1 MKLFQRIFAT
11 FCMVIICA
19 IFVASFSFWV
29 VQTQLAENQSKHQR
43 DMEISLLRDVINS
56 LSAGGELSV
65 RNRLEQLRKESAAQ
79 NIIVIT
85 GDTKQD
91 ILNRPIPPNE
101 IESAY
106 SFALKNPNSK
116 LVALRYDPFGE
127 EYLFFIRHFDRTQIE
142 RMPSPLLIPGLPL
155 APIWHEFI
163 ILISLILVGLL
174 LAYLLANNITQPIRI
189 LEHGINRLAAGELDA
204 RVSQQLDDRKDELA
218 NLGIQFDRMADQL
231 QKLVEKERHLLH
243 HVSHEMRS
251 PLARIQAIVG
261 LLQARP
267 DKQAEYIAR
276 LESELT
282 RMDNLVGEL
291 LTLSR
296 LETANIPMEKEWLS
310 IVPFLQQIVEDSQ
323 SVAEKKGHTV
333 QLEVSNVNPDARL
346 EVNESY
352 LYRAFDNVIRNAMN
366 YSPEGS
372 TINVKMY
379 EDRKNLH
386 VEIVDNGNGVKE
398 TQLPHIF
405 TAFYRAD
412 SSANTSGTGLGL
424 ALTKHIIEQH
434 QGKIIAE
441 NVKPN
446 GLKMHFI
453 LPHTC
458 KPEKP
463 ARPKNPKTKSPKL
476 DAAEE
481 HS

>member
-29 VQTQLAENQSKHQR
+29 VQNQLAENQSKHQR
-43 DMEISLLRDVINS
+43 DLEINLLHDVVNS
-56 LSAGGELSV
+56 LTSGGELSV
-65 RNRLEQLRKESAAQ
+65 RNRLQQKDPITQ
-79 NIIVIT
+79 NIFVIA
-85 GDTKQD
+85 GDAKQD
-91 ILNRPIPPNE
+91 ILNRRIDNEE
-101 IESAY
+101 IEHAY
-106 SFALKNPNSK
+106 DFALKNPNSK
-116 LVALRYDPFGE
+116 LASIRYDPFGE

-163 ILISLILVGLL
+163 ILTSLIFIGLL
-174 LAYLLANNITQPIRI
+174 LAYLLASNITQPIRI
-189 LEHGINRLAAGELDA
+189 LENGINRLAAGELDA

-218 NLGIQFDRMADQL
+218 NLGIQFDRMAEQL

-267 DKQAEYIAR
+267 DKQTEYISR

-296 LETANIPMEKEWLS
+296 LETANIPMEKENLQ
-310 IVPFLQQIVEDSQ
+310 IVPFLKQIVEDSQ
-323 SVAEKKGHTV
+323 TVAEKKKHTIS
-333 QLEVSNVNPDARL
+333 LEVKNIDKNARL
-346 EVNESY
+346 EANESY

-372 TINVKMY
+372 TIKVKMY

-386 VEIVDNGNGVKE
+386 IEIVDNGNGIKE
-398 TQLPHIF
+398 EQLPHIF

-412 SSANTSGTGLGL
+412 SSANTTGTGLGL

-434 QGKIIAE
+434 NGKIIAQ
-441 NVKPN
+441 NIQPN

-453 LPHTC
+453 LPHTT

-463 ARPKNPKTKSPKL
+463 ARPKTKNPKL
-476 DAAEE
+476 DNTPNKK
-481 HS
+481 SS

>member
-29 VQTQLAENQSKHQR
+29 VQTQLAENQSKHLR
-43 DMEISLLRDVINS
+43 DLEINLLRDVVNS
-56 LSAGGELSV
+56 LHIGGEQAV
-65 RNRLEQLRKESAAQ
+65 RDRLEQSRKEPASK

-85 GDTKQD
+85 GDTRQD
-91 ILNRPIPPNE
+91 VLNRRITPE
-101 IESAY
+101 EVARAY
-106 SFALKNPNSK
+106 DFALKNPNSK

-127 EYLFFIRHFDRTQIE
+127 EYLFFIRNFDRTQIE

-163 ILISLILVGLL
+163 ILFSLIIIGLL
-174 LAYLLANNITQPIRI
+174 LAYLLASNITQPIRI
-189 LEHGINRLAAGELDA
+189 LENGINRLAAGELDA

-261 LLQARP
+261 LMQARP
-267 DKQAEYIAR
+267 DKQAEYMAR

-282 RMDNLVGEL
+282 RMDTLVGEL

-296 LETANIPMEKEWLS
+296 LETANIPMEKEKLP
-310 IVPFLQQIVEDSQ
+310 IVPFIQQIVDDSQ
-323 SVAEKKGHTV
+323 TVAEKKHH
-333 QLEVSNVNPDARL
+333 QIHLNIKNVAEDARF
-346 EVNESY
+346 EGNESY

-372 TINVKMY
+372 TIQVEMY

-386 VEIVDNGNGVKE
+386 IEIIDNGNGIKE
-398 TQLPHIF
+398 EQLPHIF

-434 QGKIIAE
+434 HGKIIAE
-441 NVKPN
+441 NIKPN
-446 GLKMHFI
+446 GLKMHFV
-453 LPHTC
+453 LPRT
-458 KPEKP
+458 E
-463 ARPKNPKTKSPKL
+463 RPQK
-476 DAAEE
+476 
-481 HS
+481 